1 MSSFVQDWKC
11 SKCKSN
17 NACYEDFKDSEEGY
31 IFECK
36 DCKYMEVY
44 RENVDTGKVIENYA
58 GYEHYYNQQASEQ
71 EGQYEK
77 KKMDKRREQASV
89 NASVGM
95 LPR

>member
-1 MSSFVQDWKC
+1 MYLQKLFLKKNKRTSRGDKMSSFVQDWKC
-11 SKCKSN
+11 SKCKSD

-44 RENVDTGKVIENYA
+44 REDVDTGKVIENYA

-71 EGQYEK
+71 KG
-77 KKMDKRREQASV
+77 
-89 NASVGM
+89 
-95 LPR
+95 

>member
-44 RENVDTGKVIENYA
+44 REDVDTGKVVEDYA
-58 GYEHYYNQQASEQ
+58 GYEHYYNNEQASEQ
-71 EGQYEK
+71 KG
-77 KKMDKRREQASV
+77 
-89 NASVGM
+89 
-95 LPR
+95 

>member
-36 DCKYMEVY
+36 DCKL
-44 RENVDTGKVIENYA
+44 NYCINHRLSFNNNW
-58 GYEHYYNQQASEQ
+58 E
-71 EGQYEK
+71 
-77 KKMDKRREQASV
+77 
-89 NASVGM
+89 
-95 LPR
+95 